1 MSGFKPYPA
10 YKDSGLE
17 WLGDVREHWVLKRLG
32 HYFDERRE
40 RASDTEFEPL
50 SVTKHGDCSPA

>member
-17 WLGDVREHWVLKRLG
+17 WLGDVPEHWVLKRLG